1 MYAITLLTLLTLI
14 VQGCHMGSRM
24 VASLFAIELGAN
36 PFLIGALISAYSVFP
51 LLLAVYIGRI
61 ADRFGSRYPMLG
73 GSAMFSLGLLLP
85 FLWPKL
91 SMLYVSAALVGIG
104 FVFFN
109 VAAQNLAGALGTP
122 EQRTRNFSTLG
133 LGYAAGQMMGPLI
146 AGYVIDYHGFTYAYL
161 CFAALAL
168 LPVVLLA
175 RNRSLDVPRHPAT
188 ADRGSALELLRNAAL
203 RRAIIVS
210 GLVVTGTDL
219 YTFYVPIYGHS
230 IGLSASTIG
239 SILGMS
245 AAATF
250 ITRIALPALTR
261 HYGVEA
267 VLSSA
272 MFACAAFFLPFPFI
286 QFVPA
291 LLALS
296 FGIGLALGCGQPLT
310 LNIAYNYSPPGRS
323 GEVTGLRL
331 TINNI
336 THISVP
342 LAAGALGAALGV
354 APVFWVNATLLAT
367 SGYLSRKAG

>member
-1 MYAITLLTLLTLI
+1 MSPIVLLTLLTLI

-36 PFLIGALISAYSVFP
+36 PLLIGALISVYSVFP
-51 LLLAVYIGRI
+51 LLLAVYSGRI

-73 GSAMFSLGLLLP
+73 GSAVFMLGLLLP

-91 SMLYVSAALVGIG
+91 PMLYIAAALVGVG

-109 VAAQNLAGALGTP
+109 VSVQNLAGALGPP

-133 LGYAAGQMMGPLI
+133 LGYAAGQMAGPLI
-146 AGYVIDYHGFTYAYL
+146 AGYIIDYRGYTITYL
-161 CFAALAL
+161 CFSALAL
-168 LPVVLLA
+168 LPVILLA
-175 RNRSLDVPRHPAT
+175 GNRGLDVPRHAAT
-188 ADRGSALELLRNAAL
+188 RERGSALELLHSASL

-210 GLVVTGTDL
+210 GLVVTGMDL

-230 IGLSASTIG
+230 IGLPASTIG
-239 SILGMS
+239 VILGMS

-261 HYGVEA
+261 RYGVEA
-267 VLSSA
+267 VLSTA

-310 LNIAYNYSPPGRS
+310 LNIAYNHSPPGRS

-367 SGYLSRKAG
+367 SGYLSRKST